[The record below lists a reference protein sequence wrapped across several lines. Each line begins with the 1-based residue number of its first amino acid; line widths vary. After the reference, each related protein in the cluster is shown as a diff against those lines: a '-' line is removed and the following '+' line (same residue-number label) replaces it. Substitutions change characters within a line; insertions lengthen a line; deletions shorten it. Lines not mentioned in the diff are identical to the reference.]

1 VVGFL
6 EDRPKPAESLTPSA
20 GILSPPPQGPSSGG
34 GRWPPTQSCASESL
48 RTGYRW
54 RCHSHG
60 WACGAH
66 SPAGLANYTGL
77 CLITCTDPVTSL
89 IQNY

>member
-6 EDRPKPAESLTPSA
+6 EDR
-20 GILSPPPQGPSSGG
+20 
-34 GRWPPTQSCASESL
+34 RH
-48 RTGYRW
+48 
-54 RCHSHG
+54 CHSHG

>member
-1 VVGFL
+1 MVGFL

-20 GILSPPPQGPSSGG
+20 GFFFPV
-34 GRWPPTQSCASESL
+34 PPTQSCASESL
-48 RTGYRW
+48 RTGHR
-54 RCHSHG
+54 RRRHSHG